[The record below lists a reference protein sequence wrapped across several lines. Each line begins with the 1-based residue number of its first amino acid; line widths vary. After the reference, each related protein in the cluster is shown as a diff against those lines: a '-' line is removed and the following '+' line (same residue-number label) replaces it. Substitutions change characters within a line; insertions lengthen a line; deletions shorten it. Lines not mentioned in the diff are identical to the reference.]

1 VKTCPVCAA
10 AYSDEARFCPADG
23 QALRATSPGDDL
35 VGAILA
41 DRYRIVR
48 RLGEG
53 GMGRVYLAEH
63 VKMGRKSAI
72 KVMKPAMAHD
82 PDAVARFNREA
93 ANASRIAHPHV
104 CAVYDFGETPEG
116 LLYLAMEYVE
126 GEPLTGILEREG
138 ALPVAR
144 AVDIFRQVADALEA
158 AHELGIVHRDLKPD
172 NIMVTR
178 GRAGADAVKVVDFGI
193 AKAPGPDERQQVTRT
208 GLVVGTPE
216 FMSPEQLS
224 GDPLDGRS
232 DIYALALV
240 LFKMLTGTLPF
251 VAETT
256 QEAMVKRLTEPPRTL
271 AAARPDRPFPPG
283 LEQAL
288 AKALAR
294 APADRYRSAAEFAA
308 AVAAAVAEPGT
319 ELLAPPRARRSRAV
333 LAAGTLA
340 AVALA
345 GGTAALVL
353 GARGHGRAPA
363 APAAA
368 AAAAPQRL
376 DSAGVER
383 DLGAILE
390 LLDARTAEE
399 ARRRARP
406 YYENAGL
413 PAALR
418 ARAAFILATA
428 FLLERRAAEACRW
441 NDRAL
446 ALAPH
451 NAVYTGFKADQG
463 CR

>member
-10 AYSDEARFCPADG
+10 AYPDEARFCPTDG
-23 QALRATSPGDDL
+23 QALRAASPGGDL
-35 VGAILA
+35 VGQVLA
-41 DRYRIVR
+41 DRYHIVR

-72 KVMKPAMAHD
+72 KVMNPAMAHD

-93 ANASRIAHPHV
+93 ANASRITHPHV
-104 CAVYDFGETPEG
+104 CAIYDFGETPEG

-126 GEPLTGILEREG
+126 GEPLTCVLEREG

-144 AVDIFRQVADALEA
+144 AVGIFLQVADALQA

-193 AKAPGPDERQQVTRT
+193 AKAVGTDDRQQVTRT

-232 DIYALALV
+232 DIYSLALV

-251 VAETT
+251 VGDTT
-256 QEAMVKRLTEPPRTL
+256 QELMVKRLTEQPRTL
-271 AAARPDRPFPPG
+271 AAARPDRHFPLG
-283 LEQAL
+283 LEEAL
-288 AKALAR
+288 ATALAR
-294 APADRYRSAAEFAA
+294 APADRYRSAAEFAE
-308 AVAAAVAEPGT
+308 AVAAAVADAGT
-319 ELLAPPRARRSRAV
+319 ELLAPPRPRRSRAA
-333 LAAGTLA
+333 LALGTLA
-340 AVALA
+340 ALALA
-345 GGTAALVL
+345 GGAVALVL
-353 GARGHGRAPA
+353 GGRSQSRATARPE
-363 APAAA
+363 
-368 AAAAPQRL
+368 QRL
-376 DSAGVER
+376 DSASVDR

-390 LLDARTAEE
+390 LLDARTAAEG
-399 ARRRARP
+399 RRRAEP
-406 YYENAGL
+406 YYENAEV
-413 PAALR
+413 PATLR
-418 ARAAFILATA
+418 ARAAFIVATA
-428 FLLERRAAEACRW
+428 FLLERRAADACRW

-446 ALAPH
+446 ALAPR
-451 NAVYTGFKADQG
+451 NAVYTGFKSDQG